1 MNSQALSA
9 LPASPKASKTKIEH
23 VYSSLRQD
31 ILNGHY
37 VPGAKLRIE
46 HIRESYG
53 VSSSSVREAL
63 SRLLVENL
71 VTTEGQRGF
80 RVSKVSINDF
90 KDIAQ
95 MRKMLESRAVFE
107 SVQSGDDEWEANL
120 VKTSHKL
127 AKIENLMDTDV
138 KPSTDEWELRNND
151 FHDALIAGCH
161 NKWLL
166 NFRSTLYQNSIRY
179 IRMCVE
185 DKSSP
190 RDVRQEHQAI
200 FEAALNRN
208 AKLAA
213 TLVEDHIDKS
223 VTDLMRRLNTIL
235 K

>member
-1 MNSQALSA
+1 MNNQALSI
-9 LPASPKASKTKIEH
+9 PNEPQKFGKTKIEH

-31 ILNGHY
+31 ILNGKFE
-37 VPGAKLRIE
+37 PGSKLRIE

-80 RVSKVSINDF
+80 RVSRVSIEDF
-90 KDIAQ
+90 KEIAE
-95 MRKMLESRAVFE
+95 MRKMLESRAVYE
-107 SVQSGDDEWEANL
+107 SVIRGDDEWEANL
-120 VKTSHKL
+120 VKASHKL
-127 AKIENLMDTDV
+127 AKIENLMNTDRQS
-138 KPSTDEWELRNND
+138 STDEWELRNND
-151 FHDALIAGCH
+151 FHDALIAGCN

-200 FEAALNRN
+200 FEAALERK
-208 AKLAA
+208 AKLAS
-213 TLVEDHIDKS
+213 TLIEDHIEKS
-223 VTDLMRRLNTIL
+223 VTDLMDRLNSIL